1 MVGTEAIIYG
11 KPLGIL
17 SSNNLNFEGNDYLK
31 FGLATKLE
39 SELDMC
45 KFVDK
50 IHNEGFS
57 VGKNHLKVLYL
68 NIMPTAKPHQLLTLL
83 LEMIQKSW

>member
-1 MVGTEAIIYG
+1 MDKNFDSLVFVNQAKGIMLNSMVGTEAIIYG

-31 FGLATKLE
+31 FSLATKLE

-50 IHNEGFS
+50 IHEDT
-57 VGKNHLKVLYL
+57 V
-68 NIMPTAKPHQLLTLL
+68 
-83 LEMIQKSW
+83 